1 MADFLKT
8 ATPETRAMVAGVTV
22 LHEADLKITTR
33 PLLFEED
40 KHKILNS
47 ELKHLYT
54 AITRARAN
62 VWFYDEDEE
71 ARRPMF
77 EFFQNLQLVTTSDE
91 GVTAKKSTPE
101 EWHEKG
107 TKLRREKR
115 WQAASQAFVNAE
127 DFSMAGKCNAR
138 VQLAKANMSNSVTEL
153 LKAAKLC
160 LDCDMAEEAA
170 IALENAEEFE
180 LLTELKTK
188 MHTKCP
194 VTSA

>member
-1 MADFLKT
+1 
-8 ATPETRAMVAGVTV
+8 
-22 LHEADLKITTR
+22 
-33 PLLFEED
+33 
-40 KHKILNS
+40 
-47 ELKHLYT
+47 
-54 AITRARAN
+54 
-62 VWFYDEDEE
+62 
-71 ARRPMF
+71 MF

-194 VTSA
+194 VTSAWEVQISGKRMDRGSKRLIANHHQTRPHQVRQIKYEVEFKVAEKYKS